1 MGINGGPHFTSKGK
15 VMDNK
20 ALNCIEALIEKN
32 NQTAG
37 TNQLLTDLFNIV
49 QLIAEDSELLDEDII
64 IQNGRIF
71 VSIDGKTSTIDEY
84 FSREI
89 LHTSRMSKYNRG
101 VIHGYESCLAVA
113 EKWFGKKSKVYKS
126 LKKDFEKMI
135 KSDYDIDV

>member
-1 MGINGGPHFTSKGK
+1 
-15 VMDNK
+15 MDNK

-84 FSREI
+84 FSNRV
-89 LHTSRMSKYNRG
+89 LHSSRMSKYE
-101 VIHGYESCLAVA
+101 I
-113 EKWFGKKSKVYKS
+113 
-126 LKKDFEKMI
+126 
-135 KSDYDIDV
+135 